1 MPMET
6 GMPPT
11 MNVEQSAGTQPRAPE
26 VRGWRVLRL
35 LGVGGAAA
43 VWLVEPAAGGEPRA
57 LKCLRPYDG
66 REASAQ
72 ADLRREVRL
81 LGRYEHPHLVRVHDA
96 LALPGGQGCGL
107 LMDYAAGG
115 SLGALLAARGRLGV
129 GETVTV
135 LTPLLQALAF
145 LHADG
150 VTHADVAPG
159 NVLFTAEGKPL
170 LADLGLARMVG
181 EAGGAGRAGTPGFT
195 DPAGGGR
202 GLRLAPEADVY
213 AAAAL
218 GWTCLA
224 GTAPPEAAARPPL
237 PVIAPAVPA
246 ELAAALEAGLDPDPA
261 SRPSAAELA
270 HAVYRSA
277 RAEPLDLSAAVHE
290 SVLPELLTRER
301 AAAPPPPRRRR
312 RSTPPGPGRI
322 GRRGRRSARP
332 GGSPGTGSAR
342 RSAGPGAR
350 RSALPVLLGAAVVLA
365 LGALAAVG
373 LHLPGGGSAASPAA
387 ARTEPA
393 AVTAAPPATPG
404 DAGIPAEVRSRLA
417 AANPATAL
425 TGLAWLRAYALR
437 TGRPE
442 LLAEVNASGSPAAVR
457 DSALAARLGGHLFA
471 GLGITVSGVSA
482 APARGGR
489 SDVTATAVT
498 SGFTERDR
506 LGGALRMQ
514 PAATVQRLTLV
525 LRNDGGRWRIEDVR
539 QAR

>member
-1 MPMET
+1 
-6 GMPPT
+6 
-11 MNVEQSAGTQPRAPE
+11 MNVEQSAGAQPRAPE

-57 LKCLRPYDG
+57 LKCLRQYAG
-66 REASAQ
+66 KEASAQ

-96 LALPGGQGCGL
+96 LALPGAHGCGL

-135 LTPLLQALAF
+135 LPPLLQALAF

-170 LADLGLARMVG
+170 LADLGLARIVG
-181 EAGGAGRAGTPGFT
+181 EARGAGRAGTPGFT
-195 DPAGGGR
+195 DPAGAGR

-224 GTAPPEAAARPPL
+224 GTAPPEAAVRPPL

-290 SVLPELLTRER
+290 SVLPELLTREQ
-301 AAAPPPPRRRR
+301 AAAPRRPHRRR
-312 RSTPPGPGRI
+312 RSTPPGPRRI
-322 GRRGRRSARP
+322 ARRGRLSARP
-332 GGSPGTGSAR
+332 GGPPGTRRGAG

-373 LHLPGGGSAASPAA
+373 LHLPGGGSAAPAAA

-393 AVTAAPPATPG
+393 AVTDAPPATPG
-404 DAGIPAEVRSRLA
+404 DAGIPAEVRARLA
-417 AANPATAL
+417 AADPATAL

-482 APARGGR
+482 APASGGR